1 MVSQT
6 RKRILILLSVVVILF
21 LLVRYVFFNG
31 SLEASI
37 SSAPQLVIPQQQH
50 ESHDSQ
56 TYRRAP
62 GAPVIVT
69 VFYEALCPDSKHFI
83 TKQLIPAFKEA
94 SILMDTRLVPYGKAS
109 TMTNP
114 DGTFRFD
121 CQHGQVECEANTYH
135 ACTIE
140 AVQEPQA
147 RLDMIAC
154 MIRDNRL
161 PKDAL
166 HKCAKQHNIDNV
178 DLIQKC
184 FDSSHGSELLK
195 LNGDLTHAL
204 RPSITFIPTITLDG
218 YQGKQAL
225 ILKNLLAEICK
236 IAGDN
241 EKADEICGQH
251 S

>member
-31 SLEASI
+31 SLE
-37 SSAPQLVIPQQQH
+37 
-50 ESHDSQ
+50 DSQ

>member
-1 MVSQT
+1 M
-6 RKRILILLSVVVILF
+6 
-21 LLVRYVFFNG
+21 
-31 SLEASI
+31 SLYF
-37 SSAPQLVIPQQQH
+37 Q
-50 ESHDSQ
+50 
-56 TYRRAP
+56 
-62 GAPVIVT
+62 
-69 VFYEALCPDSKHFI
+69 
-83 TKQLIPAFKEA
+83 
-94 SILMDTRLVPYGKAS
+94 
-109 TMTNP
+109 
-114 DGTFRFD
+114 
-121 CQHGQVECEANTYH
+121 
-135 ACTIE
+135 
-140 AVQEPQA
+140 
-147 RLDMIAC
+147 
-154 MIRDNRL
+154 
-161 PKDAL
+161 
-166 HKCAKQHNIDNV
+166 CAKQHNIDNV

>member
-6 RKRILILLSVVVILF
+6 RKRILLLFGVAVILF
-21 LLVRYVFFNG
+21 LLVRYFLFNG
-31 SLEASI
+31 SFEA
-37 SSAPQLVIPQQQH
+37 
-50 ESHDSQ
+50 DSQ
-56 TYRRAP
+56 SYRRAP
-62 GAPVIVT
+62 GAPVLVA

-83 TKQLIPAFKEA
+83 TKQLVPSYRDA
-94 SILMDTRLVPYGKAS
+94 SPLMDIILVPYGKAS

-114 DGTFRFD
+114 DGSYRFD

-140 AVQEPQA
+140 AVQEPQT
-147 RLDMIAC
+147 RLSMVAC

-161 PKDAL
+161 PKEAL

-184 FDSSHGSELLK
+184 YDSSHGSELLK

-204 RPSITFIPTITLDG
+204 RPPVTFIPTITLDG
-218 YQGKQAL
+218 SQGKQAL

-241 EKADEICGQH
+241 DKAEEICRQH
-251 S
+251 M

>member
-6 RKRILILLSVVVILF
+6 RKRLLILFGVAAILF
-21 LLVRYVFFNG
+21 LLVRYFLFTG
-31 SLEASI
+31 PFEADTQ
-37 SSAPQLVIPQQQH
+37 A
-50 ESHDSQ
+50 
-56 TYRRAP
+56 YRRAP
-62 GAPVIVT
+62 GAPVLVT

-83 TKQLIPAFKEA
+83 TKQLVPSYRDA
-94 SILMDTRLVPYGKAS
+94 SPLMDIIMVPYGKAS

-114 DGTFRFD
+114 DGTYRFD

-140 AVQEPQA
+140 AVQDPRA

-161 PKDAL
+161 PKEAL

-204 RPSITFIPTITLDG
+204 RPSVTFIPTITLDG
-218 YQGKQAL
+218 SQGKQAL

-241 EKADEICGQH
+241 DKAEELCRQH
-251 S
+251 L